1 MFNFLLIEVYSK
13 RVLIAL
19 THIIKR
25 PILITGSRHIIS
37 SRWWRIWPYFAERNT
52 LAEKFS
58 KSGCVYTT
66 RFWVSKYMQK
76 IKNVVVLSPEP
87 SCPEAPGVAVC
98 CCHNPQQMSHLR
110 SSHWHDLEAK
120 RGRPEVWPQVAPEK
134 CQSSFLFSKHF
145 FSGQKRGPFSQ
156 GNAWRTVDGV
166 QKNDNVYPPMHS
178 CYK

>member
-1 MFNFLLIEVYSK
+1 MCNFLLIEVCSK

-25 PILITGSRHIIS
+25 PILMTRSQHIMYRGGWWLKWKLIS
-37 SRWWRIWPYFAERNT
+37 SRWRIWPYFAERNT

-58 KSGCVYTT
+58 KSGCVYST

-76 IKNVVVLSPEP
+76 IKNVAVLSPEP

-110 SSHWHDLEAK
+110 SSHWHVLEAK

-134 CQSSFLFSKHF
+134 CQSSF
-145 FSGQKRGPFSQ
+145 
-156 GNAWRTVDGV
+156 
-166 QKNDNVYPPMHS
+166 
-178 CYK
+178 